1 MIVRNERMCY
11 NGTSSRVAPQEFSIL
26 SRHYCKGQDFFY
38 LFAVFKHGDDRGIY
52 YVIQKM
58 APRAEEKFI

>member
-1 MIVRNERMCY
+1 MIVRSERTRY
-11 NGTSSRVAPQEFSIL
+11 KGASSRVAPQEFLIL
-26 SRHYCKGQDFFY
+26 SRHYLQGQDFFY
-38 LFAVFKHGDDRGIY
+38 LFAVFKHGDDGGIY